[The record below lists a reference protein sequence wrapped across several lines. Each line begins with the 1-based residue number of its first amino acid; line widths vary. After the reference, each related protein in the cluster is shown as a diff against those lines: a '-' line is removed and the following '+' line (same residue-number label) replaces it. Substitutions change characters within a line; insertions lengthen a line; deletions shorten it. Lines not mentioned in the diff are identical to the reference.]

1 MNRLTST
8 ALAGALVVASG
19 ALAFAADAPASAP
32 ANAPSGTSAAA
43 ARANAAAQAAA
54 RHDKAAPVEARMTHA
69 LNLLEA
75 NGDGDFSDFRQHG
88 KNFDATVT
96 RSGRQVTVVV
106 DPDADQVSQQ
116 G

>member
-1 MNRLTST
+1 MNRLTSA

-19 ALAFAADAPASAP
+19 AFAFAADAPASAP

-43 ARANAAAQAAA
+43 AHPNAAAQAAA
-54 RHDKAAPVEARMTHA
+54 RHDKADAAEARMTHA

-75 NGDGDFSDFRQHG
+75 DGYGDFTNFRQDG
-88 KNFDATVT
+88 KNFEATVS
-96 RSGRQVTVVV
+96 RNSRQVTVLV